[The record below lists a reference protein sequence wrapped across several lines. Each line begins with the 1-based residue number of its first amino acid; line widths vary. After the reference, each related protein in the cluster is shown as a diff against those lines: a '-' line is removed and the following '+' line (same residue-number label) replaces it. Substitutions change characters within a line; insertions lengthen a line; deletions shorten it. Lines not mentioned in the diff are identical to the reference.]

1 MNRVVF
7 FLGAGAS
14 RCAGGPLIADFVPAI
29 ESAIQQCRVPHSAA
43 EAFGKLQREAEES
56 SIQKT
61 SIKLG
66 CGSGPIAPSER
77 SPLEELAVRFRLNTR
92 MLTGDLKFV

>member
-29 ESAIQQCRVPHSAA
+29 ESAIQQRRVPHAAA
-43 EAFGKLQREAEES
+43 EAFGRLQREAEES

-66 CGSGPIAPSER
+66 CGSGPDALGSR
-77 SPLEELAVRFRLNTR
+77 SPLQDVPCVRR
-92 MLTGDLKFV
+92 